1 MWSFKN
7 LWNIAFSFISILSSW
22 TPLPENY
29 GHFFLNQFLSFR
41 GPGLTA
47 SFVLRRQSLSVLEI
61 KTGPSGQAINLL
73 VQTSNQTDNLNPQTL
88 SWPLPLFHS
97 PDCRLW
103 TGDRSVDWRD
113 HNFQHKE
120 ALDLYSLYHFSNWRV
135 ILAQSKTTYAT
146 LVQSLTVKN
155 WFLPKKIKI
164 QYAKVFICTGWCL
177 TTTTCS

>member
-97 PDCRLW
+97 RLQALDRRQKCRLTRPITSSIRRPLTYTRFTISQTEEW
-103 TGDRSVDWRD
+103 SW
-113 HNFQHKE
+113 
-120 ALDLYSLYHFSNWRV
+120 LRV
-135 ILAQSKTTYAT
+135 RLHMP
-146 LVQSLTVKN
+146 L
-155 WFLPKKIKI
+155 
-164 QYAKVFICTGWCL
+164 
-177 TTTTCS
+177 